1 MNPLLRISFNQLH
14 ESSVFK
20 WGVTY
25 CGFESSVTLEQGK
38 SESPSETEK
47 NRGHLGT
54 FHSSEGKL
62 VRLLTAVCWWE
73 GQPHNNKYIVILI
86 VFCHHFS
93 LSPSF
98 CSPLSFFPL
107 FSCPHYLSLLYSIT
121 PPPPVRMPSCLLIL
135 IFIYRFSSFSL
146 PFLSTDGTL
155 QLASHSASS
164 LTSPRV
170 NAFHVLLPFFCYN
183 IRYFWAFQ
191 YREGR
196 LPQRAFTTGEQVLV
210 VLCYSKATKVTHFP
224 YTLMKRSW
232 YGSRKLSEKKR
243 CH

>member
-1 MNPLLRISFNQLH
+1 MNLQCLNEESLIVALSPVLPWNKVNQKVLQKQKRIEDTWALFTHQRANW
-14 ESSVFK
+14 SVF
-20 WGVTY
+20 WLQ
-25 CGFESSVTLEQGK
+25 SVDGK
-38 SESPSETEK
+38 DSHTITNILWFWLYSAIIF
-47 NRGHLGT
+47 LC
-54 FHSSEGKL
+54 
-62 VRLLTAVCWWE
+62 LL
-73 GQPHNNKYIVILI
+73 
-86 VFCHHFS
+86 
-93 LSPSF
+93 LSAL
-98 CSPLSFFPL
+98 LSHFFP
-107 FSCPHYLSLLYSIT
+107 FSPVLIIYLYSIPLP
-121 PPPPVRMPSCLLIL
+121 PPPPVRMPSCLLVL

-196 LPQRAFTTGEQVLV
+196 LPQRACTTGEQVLV

>member
-107 FSCPHYLSLLYSIT
+107 FSCPHYLSLL
-121 PPPPVRMPSCLLIL
+121 PPLPQFVCLPAFLYWFS
-135 IFIYRFSSFSL
+135 FIGFHPFHSHFSALMAPCSL
-146 PFLSTDGTL
+146 PLTL
-155 QLASHSASS
+155 PLP
-164 LTSPRV
+164 SPL
-170 NAFHVLLPFFCYN
+170 H
-183 IRYFWAFQ
+183 
-191 YREGR
+191 E
-196 LPQRAFTTGEQVLV
+196 
-210 VLCYSKATKVTHFP
+210 
-224 YTLMKRSW
+224 
-232 YGSRKLSEKKR
+232 
-243 CH
+243 